1 MKICFLIN
9 DLNVKAGWGRMAF
22 DLINAAKERGID
34 AQVISRE
41 EGLLKRPFFNFF
53 KIRKIISD
61 CGIIQAFD
69 VWPFGFL
76 ALVYS
81 MGLDKKIIIST
92 IGTYSIAPLYNFFLK
107 ILSLWSYKR
116 ADKITAI
123 SYYTANEIKKIIPDL
138 NIDVLPNGVDFDKW
152 SKKTDVF
159 PEIFELKP
167 YILGVGGVKQRK
179 GFHNS
184 IRAFAEVAH
193 KFPDLKYVIVGQL
206 NNTNYVSELKDIIIK
221 NHLDNRVIF
230 LGKISDE
237 KLVALYQ
244 NAEFFILTPEER
256 NHHFEGF
263 GLVYLEA
270 AACGLPSIGSR
281 KSGAETAIKEGVSG
295 VLVNQGN
302 VHETVSVIEKIL
314 SDENFKNKLSIG
326 AIEWA
331 RQNTWQKASS
341 RYFQIYEEVLTPTPK
356 GVGAP
361 TVSAGE
367 KINRVIVTTSWD
379 DGDVL
384 DVKLASLLDKYGV
397 KGTFYITLNRQ
408 NRLSN
413 NEIAAISNK
422 HEIGAHTMSHP
433 LLTEIPAEEA
443 EKQIAE
449 SKNYLEKII
458 GKQIKIFAYPAG
470 DYNASIIDII
480 KSCGF
485 KGARTTKD
493 WSWDLPENAFE
504 MPTSLHVYPYPLRF
518 GTSSVRARLKP
529 LFHNLPKIIRYRLR
543 PAAIFSWRNLAMA
556 MFDRAYSED
565 GTFHIWGHSWEIDK
579 YQMWD
584 DLENL
589 LKYISSKEGI
599 EFKTNGEI
607 I

>member
-1 MKICFLIN
+1 
-9 DLNVKAGWGRMAF
+9 MAF

-138 NIDVLPNGVDFDKW
+138 NIDVLPNGVDFEKW

-167 YILGVGGVKQRK
+167 YILGVGGVKERK
-179 GFHNS
+179 GYHNS
-184 IRAFAEVAH
+184 IRAFAEVAY

-206 NNTNYVSELKDIIIK
+206 NDVNYVSELKDTVAE

-230 LGKISDE
+230 LSKVSDE
-237 KLVALYQ
+237 KLIALYQ
-244 NAEFFILTPEER
+244 NAELFILTPEER
-256 NHHFEGF
+256 DHHFEGF

-270 AACGLPSIGSR
+270 AANGLPCIGSR
-281 KSGAETAIKEGVSG
+281 QSGAETAIKEGVSG
-295 VLVNQGN
+295 VLVSQSDI
-302 VHETVSVIEKIL
+302 HETALAIERIL
-314 SDENFKNKLSIG
+314 SDANFKNKLSIG

-331 RQNTWQKASS
+331 RQNTWQKAVS
-341 RYFQIYEEVLTPTPK
+341 RYLDVYEEVFK
-356 GVGAP
+356 
-361 TVSAGE
+361 
-367 KINRVIVTTSWD
+367 KNKKVIVTTSWD

-384 DVKLASLLDKYGV
+384 DVKLASILDKYGV
-397 KGTFYITLNRQ
+397 KGTFYIAPGKQ
-408 NRLSN
+408 NRLAD
-413 NEIAAISNK
+413 NEIIAISSK
-422 HEIGAHTMSHP
+422 HEIGAHTMDHP
-433 LLTEIPAEEA
+433 LLTEISAERA
-443 EKQIAE
+443 EKQITD
-449 SKNYLEKII
+449 SKNYLEKIM
-458 GKQIKIFAYPAG
+458 GKQIKMFAYPAG
-470 DYNASIIDII
+470 DFNALIVNIV
-480 KSCGF
+480 KSHGF

-493 WSWDLPENAFE
+493 WSFDLPENDFE

-529 LFHNLPKIIRYRLR
+529 LFHNLPKILRCRLSLR
-543 PAAIFSWRNLAMA
+543 AVFSWQNLALA
-556 MFDRAYSED
+556 MFDRAYDE
-565 GTFHIWGHSWEIDK
+565 GGVFHIWGHSWEINK
-579 YQMWD
+579 YKMWE
-584 DLENL
+584 DLEKV
-589 LKYISSKEGI
+589 LKYISSHEGV